1 MAMASS
7 PGSFYAICQQ
17 AGMSLGINGDPIVLN
32 VEPTRFQREVAR
44 LIRHSPLGADC
55 IESFLEGLQEYLEDA
70 QNLKACLLP
79 IAGSSHQGSSF
90 ALSESLIRMLLSID
104 IIQSGLMEALLDR
117 ILGYLNEGDSD
128 SPAPKIILQQLK
140 WLNNINK
147 PAQLTAKLLEVISIS
162 PVSIQR
168 DIIVALPEIVPDSEH
183 KTIVDGLV
191 ELMESSTEL
200 LVAILDALSNLN
212 LQADI
217 LINARNNVMDKLESA
232 ELDDLPVVI
241 KFLLQTVE
249 PDTVGDVIGT
259 LRQTLDFKSISRLQR
274 SSKSRRKV
282 VSQTPEVLILDALKT
297 GIRFQKFVTDAWFK
311 ALVAIPKAN
320 DHKSI
325 DVMVLFILHSIVSLK
340 KKVEVLIRNK
350 IIEGLLTKKLL
361 EDTISVHGVSLRE
374 YMPSILSISENLLR
388 SSANHPIVVRAAS
401 SLYTSAFQVSDAYYR
416 QEIVGSLLV
425 HIGSGSNT
433 EIDAS
438 LAVLQNIVDVSRA
451 ALNEFNGFIKG
462 LLDYLDNMSLEQ
474 IRLFFIVLGSL
485 AREDEESGTSGTLLN
500 ELNITIRKQLSNP
513 TETYKK
519 VGVMGAIAMVQAFGA
534 KEIAVNSR
542 GGSSSQA
549 SASRNQAE
557 SDPLLK
563 ISILYLT
570 MIKNSCHKSA
580 TCLSMTYDE
589 LANMVMSNILE
600 PILVLWIK
608 EEFSDQFAG
617 TFVGEDTEQFVLR
630 PDRRIGI
637 EHWLN
642 LDGPDA
648 MLSIS
653 IMPKLCEESSN
664 AVSDSPLLDTPDA
677 VICLCSLFKLMQATE
692 KAIGENG
699 LDDIDGVLGCSISM
713 FKREYLADI
722 GSVYSMEICH
732 TIGQGLLCAVNWFRE
747 LSNAFSDN
755 ANDQTMARIIL
766 RIKHILE
773 LEDMM
778 RHVLKVIPGFKPLEA
793 SNIKAKD
800 TPTRSMASS
809 SFTGGIAIQSSHGKG
824 KGSTRGMHDDSS
836 SLSRPL
842 MITSNETVAYESLAP
857 YLRELEMGVFHA
869 LRVHA
874 PITRDAYSGVS
885 DKEKVHLCYPELRY
899 LLTDLLAKVTFKLP
913 GPPVMALFG
922 KKAAAPVVNNS
933 LLIRMSTIEFVKEIL
948 KIVSHIVTK
957 TRMILTLLYNDDT
970 TDVNGEV
977 VNQVTVQEC
986 LSISLK
992 ILLTLLSWNELK
1004 GSDQKELR
1012 LNLLKALAVDGKSE
1026 DELKEIEGSINLSA
1040 VAVESFKN
1048 LAIWRQMMPT
1058 FESSATLLEI
1068 LDKILGLVPRNP
1080 DTSHEAS
1087 EFATRVLSERWSSS
1101 NALK

>member
-1 MAMASS
+1 MAMASA

-17 AGMSLGINGDPIVLN
+17 AGLTLGINGDSIVLN

-55 IESFLEGLQEYLEDA
+55 TESFLEGLQEHLEDA
-70 QNLKACLLP
+70 QSLKTCLMP

-90 ALSESLIRMLLSID
+90 SLPESLIRILLSID
-104 IIQSGLMEALLDR
+104 IIQPGLMEALLDR
-117 ILGYLNEGDSD
+117 ILGYLNEGDGD
-128 SPAPKIILQQLK
+128 SPTPKIILQQLK
-140 WLNNINK
+140 WLNNVNQ

-191 ELMESSTEL
+191 ELMESSSEL

-212 LQADI
+212 LHADI
-217 LINARNNVMDKLESA
+217 LINARDNVMDKLESA
-232 ELDDLPVVI
+232 ELDDLPIVI

-249 PDTVGDVIGT
+249 PDTVGEVIET
-259 LRQTLDFKSISRLQR
+259 LRQNLDFKSISRLQR
-274 SSKSRRKV
+274 SSKSKKKM

-297 GIRFQKFVTDAWFK
+297 GIRFQKFVTDAWYK
-311 ALVAIPKAN
+311 ALVAIPKPS
-320 DHKSI
+320 DHRVI

-340 KKVEVLIRNK
+340 KKVEVLIRKK
-350 IIEGLLTKKLL
+350 IIEGMLTKKLL
-361 EDTISVHGVSLRE
+361 EDTISVHGMSLRE

-425 HIGSGSNT
+425 HIGSGSST

-438 LAVLQNIVDVSRA
+438 LAVLQNIVEVSRA

-474 IRLFFIVLGSL
+474 VRLFFIVLGSL
-485 AREDEESGTSGTLLN
+485 AREDEEAGTSGTLLN

-513 TETYKK
+513 TENYKK

-534 KEIAVNSR
+534 KETANSR
-542 GGSSSQA
+542 GAGSSSQA
-549 SASRNQAE
+549 LASSRNQAE

-570 MIKNSCHKSA
+570 MIKSSCHKSA
-580 TCLSMTYDE
+580 MCLSLTYDE

-600 PILVLWIK
+600 PMLVLWIK

-617 TFVGEDTEQFVLR
+617 TFVSEDTEQFSLR
-630 PDRRIGI
+630 SDRNIGI
-637 EHWLN
+637 ERWLN

-653 IMPKLCEESSN
+653 IMPKLCEQSSN
-664 AVSDSPLLDTPDA
+664 TTSDSPLLDTPDA

-713 FKREYLADI
+713 FKRDYL
-722 GSVYSMEICH
+722 
-732 TIGQGLLCAVNWFRE
+732 Q
-747 LSNAFSDN
+747 
-755 ANDQTMARIIL
+755 
-766 RIKHILE
+766 HILE

-778 RHVLKVIPGFKPLEA
+778 RHVLKSAHGFKPLEA

-800 TPTRSMASS
+800 APTRSLASS
-809 SFTGGIAIQSSHGKG
+809 SFTGGIAIQSNHGKG
-824 KGSTRGMHDDSS
+824 KGSTRGMHDDLS
-836 SLSRPL
+836 SLSKPL
-842 MITSNETVAYESLAP
+842 IITSSEAVAYESLAP
-857 YLRELEMGVFHA
+857 SLRELEMGVFHA
-869 LRVHA
+869 LRVHE
-874 PITRDAYSGVS
+874 PIMREAYAGALEGERVQ
-885 DKEKVHLCYPELRY
+885 LCYPELRY

-913 GPPVMALFG
+913 GPPVLNPFG
-922 KKAAAPVVNNS
+922 KKVPTLVVNNS
-933 LLIRMSTIEFVKEIL
+933 LLIRTSTIEFVKEIL
-948 KIVSHIVTK
+948 KIVPHIVVK
-957 TRMILTLLYNDDT
+957 TRMMLALLYNDEVT
-970 TDVNGEV
+970 TDVNGEG
-977 VNQVTVQEC
+977 VNLATVQEC

-1004 GSDQKELR
+1004 GSDQKEMR
-1012 LNLLKALAVDGKSE
+1012 LHLLKALAIDGKSGQE
-1026 DELKEIEGSINLSA
+1026 VQEIEASINLSA
-1040 VAVESFKN
+1040 VAVESFKS
-1048 LAIWRQMMPT
+1048 LATWRQMMPN

-1080 DTSHEAS
+1080 DTSHDAS
-1087 EFATRVLSERWSSS
+1087 EFATRVLSERWPGT
-1101 NALK
+1101 NTIK